1 MRQSGIIAVSLIF
14 FLASSGVA
22 EAAAQKKKPGAQ
34 TSKHR
39 AVVRSIPAAPA
50 RKAIDA
56 SSPDSVVIDNRTLT
70 PGCEISREQ
79 ARGPDGRLA
88 WRLREA
94 CGKEML

>member
-1 MRQSGIIAVSLIF
+1 MREGEQSFRDDAVPVVHIMRLSGIIAIAPV
-14 FLASSGVA
+14 FLRTLSGA
-22 EAAAQKKKPGAQ
+22 ADAAA
-34 TSKHR
+34 
-39 AVVRSIPAAPA
+39 
-50 RKAIDA
+50 
-56 SSPDSVVIDNRTLT
+56 SPDSVVIDNRTLT